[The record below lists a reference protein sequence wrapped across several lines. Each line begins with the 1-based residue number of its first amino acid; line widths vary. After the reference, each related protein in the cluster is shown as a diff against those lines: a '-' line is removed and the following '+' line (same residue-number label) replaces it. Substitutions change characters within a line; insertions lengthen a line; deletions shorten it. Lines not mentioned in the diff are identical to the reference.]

1 MQKSSSSLFNLW
13 ANLPLKTGCLYV
25 VLGDLRGRKTVQ
37 QLGWLFCIND
47 SESTIEGS
55 LKSIIGSSSRQ
66 KIQALCDRFID
77 SGNYR
82 EIYSTLSAVEEL
94 DTRLRKLTTIHLRNG
109 GSDSI
114 SESATQTSIRAVIK
128 ALEDLLVNA
137 MEGVNTRYYDLD
149 LPIPHKGSL
158 ASSPN
163 VTIIIDSLA
172 AHRILRIVSGA
183 LLKSLLETFSAI
195 RDWGLNRDI
204 SWVHS
209 RPSQHR
215 FISGHF
221 AIFLQVPFYSSIHY
235 GTCPVQVR
243 CELTKS
249 GLIFGLSDPDYLRL
263 DTKQAGLRTILGLNH
278 RI

>member
-1 MQKSSSSLFNLW
+1 MSLADNRFDHLLESSSSLFNLW

-37 QLGWLFCIND
+37 QLGWSFCIND
-47 SESTIEGS
+47 SESAIEGS

-94 DTRLRKLTTIHLRNG
+94 DTRLQKLTTIHLRNG

-137 MEGVNTRYYDLD
+137 MEGVNVCVPGKASDFTKRAIHKFVIDL
-149 LPIPHKGSL
+149 LIPHQ
-158 ASSPN
+158 
-163 VTIIIDSLA
+163 DSLMSSLNA
-172 AHRILRIVSGA
+172 SMIVDSVLRSG
-183 LLKSLLETFSAI
+183 SA
-195 RDWGLNRDI
+195 D
-204 SWVHS
+204 
-209 RPSQHR
+209 PSQR
-215 FISGHF
+215 
-221 AIFLQVPFYSSIHY
+221 
-235 GTCPVQVR
+235 
-243 CELTKS
+243 
-249 GLIFGLSDPDYLRL
+249 
-263 DTKQAGLRTILGLNH
+263 
-278 RI
+278 